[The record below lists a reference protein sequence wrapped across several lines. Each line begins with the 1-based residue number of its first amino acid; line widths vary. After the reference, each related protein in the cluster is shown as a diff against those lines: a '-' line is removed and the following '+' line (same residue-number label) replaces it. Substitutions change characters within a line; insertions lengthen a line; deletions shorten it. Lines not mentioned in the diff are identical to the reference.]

1 MAEAPRRTATER
13 HYLMCR
19 PTHFEVTYAI
29 NPWMNPEKPM
39 DADLA
44 LAQWERIRDLYLSFG
59 HTVSFIDPVPG
70 LPDMVFSANG
80 ATVVDGKVLLAKFRH
95 QERAAEADAHRAWF
109 EARGYTDIHLPRYV
123 NEGEGDFAP
132 AGRRILA
139 GAGFRSDPGAHE
151 ELAEFFGLPVV
162 GLTLTDP
169 RFYHLDTALFVL
181 DEDLVAYYPAAFS
194 EESQEVLRELYP
206 DAILATRQGADAF
219 GLNAVSDGLNVV
231 VTETATH
238 LIEELRERGF
248 EPHPVDMSELLKA
261 GGAVKCIT
269 QEIRRP

>member
-151 ELAEFFGLPVV
+151 ELAEFLGLPVV

-194 EESQEVLRELYP
+194 EESREVLRELYP
-206 DAILATRQGADAF
+206 DAILATRQDADAF

>member
-1 MAEAPRRTATER
+1 MAEVARRTATRR

-19 PTHFEVTYAI
+19 PTHFEVTYTI
-29 NPWMNPEKPM
+29 NPWMDPRKPM
-39 DADLA
+39 DAGLA
-44 LAQWERIRDLYLSFG
+44 LAQWERVRDLYLGFG
-59 HTVSFIDPVPG
+59 HQVSFIDPVPG

-80 ATVVDGKVLLAKFRH
+80 ATVVDGKVLIAKFRH
-95 QERAAEADAHRAWF
+95 QERAAEADAYRAWF
-109 EARGYTDIHLPRYV
+109 EEHGHCGLRVPEYV

-139 GAGFRSDPGAHE
+139 GAGFRSDPGAVA
-151 ELAEFFGLPVV
+151 ELRAFFGLPVT

-181 DEDLVAYYPAAFS
+181 DDDLVAYYPAAFS
-194 EESQEVLRELYP
+194 EESQEELRRLYP
-206 DAILATRQGADAF
+206 DAVIATREDADAF

-238 LIEELRERGF
+238 LIGELRERGF
-248 EPHPVDMSELLKA
+248 EVHGVDMSELLKA